1 MQQQDVII
9 SQLAIGQLTT
19 KQLAQT
25 VTDFLEPVIP
35 YLVIGSRKADVEA
48 GKKAGLEAW
57 AIKKKLW
64 EKLCSR
70 TLPEVKE
77 AAGDMVIAPS
87 DPEVKQVL
95 VQEVIKSFEKNP
107 ALAKEISSILKD
119 GTVHRVTLK
128 SCSAGTA
135 VQDSGDRT
143 RVLEEFN
150 ELLEKFTAKTSTV
163 VITTT
168 TTQNLKQLEVGQEK
182 EELMKKALD
191 FACQIQYGDIRSQAL
206 SLIVPYMEGPKKE
219 EYIKKTLYF
228 TSNIQDGA
236 ERATVLSSLVPHL
249 KGPGK
254 EELIE
259 EIFNFAPHIQY
270 GDAKFQ
276 IFSLIV
282 PYLDEPLNKELIE
295 KAFDMVSGIQSEY
308 LRVQALSLLAPRMHR
323 QGKEEIIEEAIQLA
337 SNLKDKDMKSEAFSF
352 IIPNLDEA
360 RKKEILEK
368 ALGMASEIKSE
379 YRRAQAFSLLVPY
392 LNEAEKEKIREK
404 FLVSELS
411 GAGV

>member
-9 SQLAIGQLTT
+9 SQLAIGQLTK

-35 YLVIGSRKADVEA
+35 YLVIGSRKADTEA

-70 TLPEVKE
+70 TLPEVKK

-95 VQEVIKSFEKNP
+95 VQEVIKSFERNP
-107 ALAKEISSILKD
+107 ALAKEISSILKN
-119 GTVHRVTLK
+119 GAVHRGTLK
-128 SCSAGTA
+128 SSSAGTA
-135 VQDSGDRT
+135 VQNSGDRT

-150 ELLEKFTAKTSTV
+150 ELLEKFKAKTSTV

-168 TTQNLKQLEVGQEK
+168 TSQNLKQLEIGKEK
-182 EELMKKALD
+182 EELMKKTLD

-206 SLIVPYMEGPKKE
+206 SLIVPYLKGPEKGE
-219 EYIKKTLYF
+219 QIKKALYF
-228 TSNIQDGA
+228 SSNIQDEA

-259 EIFNFAPHIQY
+259 DILDFAPHIQY

-276 IFSLIV
+276 ILSSLV
-282 PYLDEPLNKELIE
+282 PHLAGSLNEVFTE
-295 KAFDMVSGIQSEY
+295 KTLEMVSGIQSGY
-308 LRVQALSLLAPRMHR
+308 LRAKILSLLIPHLR
-323 QGKEEIIEEAIQLA
+323 GK
-337 SNLKDKDMKSEAFSF
+337 KRTK
-352 IIPNLDEA
+352 
-360 RKKEILEK
+360 
-368 ALGMASEIKSE
+368 
-379 YRRAQAFSLLVPY
+379 
-392 LNEAEKEKIREK
+392 
-404 FLVSELS
+404 
-411 GAGV
+411 